1 LSKKGADIVVRE
13 MQDAKI
19 NWNVGVANIIM
30 LAYVKMKDF
39 MHLRILMSQLPI
51 YRVQPDIVT
60 LELY

>member
-1 LSKKGADIVVRE
+1 